1 MKQEAALQF
10 ELLPLDPDLA
20 GPFNFSEVSLRRVGR
35 DPDSEIVLPDPSV
48 SRRHARIQFESGR
61 WLLIDAGSRHGTF
74 LNGQQ
79 LETEKPVEIDH
90 GDRLASPP
98 HEYRVRIGGH
108 SATAKASIIALD
120 ERGDDAGQ
128 VEQIS
133 HRELNSL
140 AAKRL
145 GLLMDRAGAISEAR
159 DQAELVECVLEIL
172 LDGTGFGRAAILR
185 PIDEDGRAEVIGCMG
200 QSAAI
205 RPFSST
211 LIAAARRGETVRLSS
226 EQDLSQAVSIVAG
239 GVQSA
244 ICTPVRAGASI
255 ACLIYL
261 DATDSS
267 ADAVDDAAYCAA
279 IARLHGLALGN
290 LQRQE
295 LERRQEGLLQ
305 EIQAARSVQERIMPS
320 PTGEVAGIR
329 YAMHAQPGRVVAGD
343 LFGFTEISEGRT
355 AFFLGDVAGKGAAA
369 GMLMAVI
376 QASLA
381 AYFSSGAAPSP
392 AIDRLNEFVSRHTAS
407 NEFSTLFLAVIDTK
421 EESLCTVD
429 AGHGEALL
437 LRNTKSSVIES
448 EGGPP
453 VGAVEGIPFGE
464 SQHRIQAGDRI
475 LLYSDG
481 VAEEPDDSGTQ
492 FGVERTQTAP
502 ESSSSVSEDV
512 DRVMEALRTFAG
524 GDAFSDDVTVA
535 SLEIVE
541 LG

>member
-1 MKQEAALQF
+1 MATDRCRKSARH
-10 ELLPLDPDLA
+10 LPQRA
-20 GPFNFSEVSLRRVGR
+20 TVEGE
-35 DPDSEIVLPDPSV
+35 E
-48 SRRHARIQFESGR
+48 
-61 WLLIDAGSRHGTF
+61 
-74 LNGQQ
+74 
-79 LETEKPVEIDH
+79 PVEIDH
-90 GDRLASPP
+90 GDRLAFPP

-108 SATAKASIIALD
+108 SATAKASVIALD

-185 PIDEDGRAEVIGCMG
+185 PIDEDGRVEVIGCMG
-200 QSAAI
+200 QSAET

-244 ICTPVRAGASI
+244 ICTPVRSGASI
-255 ACLIYL
+255 AGLIYL

-295 LERRQEGLLQ
+295 LERRQEGFSQ

-320 PTGEVAGIR
+320 PAGEVAGIR

-381 AYFSSGAAPSP
+381 AYFSAGRDAGAGDRP
-392 AIDRLNEFVSRHTAS
+392 AERIRRVANRVERIQHVVSRGDRHRNGT
-407 NEFSTLFLAVIDTK
+407 
-421 EESLCTVD
+421 LCTVD
-429 AGHGEALL
+429 AGHGYALL
-437 LRNTKSSVIES
+437 LRNGESSVIES
-448 EGGPP
+448 DGGPP
-453 VGAVEGIPFGE
+453 VGAVRGIPFGE
-464 SQHRIQAGDRI
+464 SQHEIQGGGSHRSLLGWRGGRAGSR
-475 LLYSDG
+475 LGRS
-481 VAEEPDDSGTQ
+481 SGSN
-492 FGVERTQTAP
+492 GRRPRSRAAP
-502 ESSSSVSEDV
+502 RSSEDV
-512 DRVMEALRTFAG
+512 ERVMAALRTFAG
-524 GDAFSDDVTVA
+524 GEAFSDDVTVA
-535 SLEIVE
+535 SLEIIEV
-541 LG
+541 G

>member
-1 MKQEAALQF
+1 M
-10 ELLPLDPDLA
+10 
-20 GPFNFSEVSLRRVGR
+20 
-35 DPDSEIVLPDPSV
+35 

-239 GVQSA
+239 GVQWA

-255 ACLIYL
+255 AGLIYL

-295 LERRQEGLLQ
+295 LERRQEGVLQ
-305 EIQAARSVQERIMPS
+305 EIQAARSLQERIMPS
-320 PTGEVAGIR
+320 PRPVKSRFFVTRCMPSQVGWWRGISSDLPRFRKVAPR
-329 YAMHAQPGRVVAGD
+329 
-343 LFGFTEISEGRT
+343 
-355 AFFLGDVAGKGAAA
+355 
-369 GMLMAVI
+369 
-376 QASLA
+376 
-381 AYFSSGAAPSP
+381 
-392 AIDRLNEFVSRHTAS
+392 
-407 NEFSTLFLAVIDTK
+407 
-421 EESLCTVD
+421 
-429 AGHGEALL
+429 
-437 LRNTKSSVIES
+437 
-448 EGGPP
+448 
-453 VGAVEGIPFGE
+453 
-464 SQHRIQAGDRI
+464 
-475 LLYSDG
+475 
-481 VAEEPDDSGTQ
+481 
-492 FGVERTQTAP
+492 
-502 ESSSSVSEDV
+502 SSSV
-512 DRVMEALRTFAG
+512 M
-524 GDAFSDDVTVA
+524 
-535 SLEIVE
+535 SLERGP
-541 LG
+541 LQAC

>member
-1 MKQEAALQF
+1 MSEDAALLF
-10 ELLPLDPDLA
+10 ELVPLDSDLV
-20 GPFNFSEVSLRRVGR
+20 GPFEFNDSPLLRIGR
-35 DPDSEIVLPDPSV
+35 DPDSEIVLPYPSV

-61 WLLIDAGSRHGTF
+61 WLLLDAGSRHGTF

-79 LETEKPVEIDH
+79 LDVEIPVEISN
-90 GDRLASPP
+90 GDRLSFPP
-98 HEYRVRIGGH
+98 HEYRVRLGGQ
-108 SATAKASIIALD
+108 SATRKPSIIALD
-120 ERGDDAGQ
+120 EREDEAGQ

-159 DQAELVECVLEIL
+159 DEAELVECVLEIL

-185 PIDEDGRAEVIGCMG
+185 SIDEDGRVEVIGSLG
-200 QSAAI
+200 QASEA
-205 RPFSST
+205 RPFSRT

-226 EQDLSQAVSIVAG
+226 EQDLSKAVSIVAG

-244 ICTPVRAGASI
+244 ICTPVRSGASV

-305 EIQAARSVQERIMPS
+305 EIRAARSVQERIMPT
-320 PTGEVAGIR
+320 PAGQVAGVR

-376 QASLA
+376 QASLD
-381 AYFSSGAAPSP
+381 AYFSAGEMPAP
-392 AIDRLNEFVSRHTAS
+392 AIDRLNEFVIHRTAS
-407 NEFSTLFLAVIDTK
+407 NEFSTLFLAVIDTV
-421 EESLCTVD
+421 EGRLCTVD
-429 AGHGEALL
+429 AGHGYALL
-437 LRNTKSSVIES
+437 LRDGGSTVIES
-448 EGGPP
+448 DGGPP
-453 VGAVEGIPFGE
+453 VGAVEDIPFGE
-464 SQHRIQAGDRI
+464 SLHDIKVGDRI
-475 LLYSDG
+475 ILYSDG
-481 VAEEPDDSGTQ
+481 VAEEPDESGTL
-492 FGVERTQTAP
+492 FGVERTQAAL
-502 ESSSSVSEDV
+502 EGSSSVAEDV
-512 DRVMEALRTFAG
+512 DRVMAALRTFAG
-524 GDAFSDDVTVA
+524 TDAFSDDVTVA
-535 SLEIVE
+535 SLEITEV
-541 LG
+541 G